1 VFCEEVQSVPYVPYN
16 ASQRRALCIL
26 AIEIV
31 VFISL
36 IVAGVVVSR
45 SRHYLDEA
53 EVKTVLS
60 MIGIA
65 LGFTA
70 AVSSDRWRVIRR
82 DERLHH

>member
-1 VFCEEVQSVPYVPYN
+1 VPYVPYN

-26 AIEIV
+26 IIEII
-31 VFISL
+31 VFLSLLGAGILISW
-36 IVAGVVVSR
+36 R
-45 SRHYLDEA
+45 SRNYLDEF
-53 EVKTVLS
+53 EVKLVLS

-82 DERLHH
+82 DERYHH